1 MPSFRSISG
10 IRAGLRPAQRR
21 LAHRPVAGKPLPV
34 DPDHGV
40 VLRQP
45 LPPDLVEH
53 ARTDPLLQSAGAP
66 RKRSRSRSRSTRS
79 TASRPQH
86 QQNRV
91 HRSTVRHPR
100 VMTAKRMRRPRRQQR
115 LQPLPDSIGDPPP
128 IVPIHK
134 THSHPPSSSFTTRS
148 DFAVKSEDPS
158 YRNRLLEHVSE

>member
-100 VMTAKRMRRPRRQQR
+100 PMTTPTDATAQTATTDRSSPTTTPASANHHRSRPTPSKPS
-115 LQPLPDSIGDPPP
+115 LVEVQPRGRTSL
-128 IVPIHK
+128 
-134 THSHPPSSSFTTRS
+134 PPSGSL
-148 DFAVKSEDPS
+148 PS
-158 YRNRLLEHVSE
+158 GTGPYDVS